1 MLKCASWDSF
11 YKRTDQTNI
20 GKAIPAPLLLP
31 LNNFQTH
38 QRFIV
43 QLHSPQKKTKW
54 INNKHVSLKY
64 FVPVL
69 NIFRERWAWRS
80 DWKRLSDSGWGRS
93 LGLWW
98 FSRMGTSSKFVHF
111 LPLLLLL
118 PFLLVGGESQNKNRG
133 QIFLDCLHGK
143 ICRNCAKLFVAL
155 NCFKWYLKSQGT
167 FENKTNLFHSKL
179 CSYSET

>member
-1 MLKCASWDSF
+1 MCFLRLILQKNRPDKYWESNSCTTTPTLEQFPDTPKIHCSIAFS
-11 YKRTDQTNI
+11 T
-20 GKAIPAPLLLP
+20 
-31 LNNFQTH
+31 
-38 QRFIV
+38 
-43 QLHSPQKKTKW
+43 KKTKW

-167 FENKTNLFHSKL
+167 FENKTNLFQSKL
-179 CSYSET
+179 CTYSET